1 MGPTPTQ
8 PHIHQI
14 VDGWMDGFRVD
25 GWMDGCRNHHQPK
38 EYLFLSSQL
47 SKHINIFFPMCV
59 IKEKNCNVV
68 CNVVCNHVGRGP
80 SPRLG
85 LGLGLGQNG
94 QKDGWGMDG

>member
-1 MGPTPTQ
+1 M
-8 PHIHQI
+8 
-14 VDGWMDGFRVD
+14 
-25 GWMDGCRNHHQPK
+25 
-38 EYLFLSSQL
+38 LF
-47 SKHINIFFPMCV
+47 
-59 IKEKNCNVV
+59 V